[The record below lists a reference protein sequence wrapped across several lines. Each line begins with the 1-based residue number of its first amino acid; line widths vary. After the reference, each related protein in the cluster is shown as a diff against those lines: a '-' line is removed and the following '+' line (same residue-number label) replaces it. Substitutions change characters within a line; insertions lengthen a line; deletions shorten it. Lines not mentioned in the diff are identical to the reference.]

1 MATADD
7 RGGAPSALR
16 ELVRTA
22 DLEIIP
28 LRGVEEQ
35 LAHVPRST
43 RLTITCS
50 PRWGIDRT
58 LEYTEVAT
66 AAGFDVVP
74 HLAARQIVDQPD
86 LRRIVR
92 RLDALGVGG
101 IFVIGGDAPR
111 PRGRYRSAGELL
123 DDLAGI
129 DHPFG
134 SIGVACYPEGH
145 PIITDAQL
153 TDALRSKQRHAAYMV
168 SQLCFDA
175 ATITGWLDGVRR
187 TGIALPLRAGVA
199 GPLDTVALTELSV
212 RIGVGPS
219 LRYLRKQHGLV
230 STLLGTLVRRDAHQ
244 PESLVAGL
252 ATRADELGIE
262 RIHLNSFNRVA
273 ATVAWQ
279 RRLLA

>member
-1 MATADD
+1 M
-7 RGGAPSALR
+7 
-16 ELVRTA
+16 
-22 DLEIIP
+22 
-28 LRGVEEQ
+28 EEQ
-35 LAHVPRST
+35 LADVPRST
-43 RLTITCS
+43 GLTITCS

-66 AAGFDVVP
+66 AAGFAVVP
-74 HLAARQIVDQPD
+74 HLAARQIVDEPD

-92 RLDALGVGG
+92 RLDALGVRG
-101 IFVIGGDAPR
+101 IFVIGGDAPQVA
-111 PRGRYRSAGELL
+111 GRYSSAGELL
-123 DDLAGI
+123 DELAGI

-145 PIITDAQL
+145 PSVADDRLA
-153 TDALRSKQRHAAYMV
+153 DALRRKQRHAAYMV

-175 ATITGWLDGVRR
+175 STITRWLEGVRR
-187 TGIALPLRAGVA
+187 AEITLPLRAGVA
-199 GPLDTVALTELSV
+199 GPLDTAALTELSV

-219 LRYLRKQHGLV
+219 LRYLRKQHGMV
-230 STLLGTLVRRDAHQ
+230 STLLGTLVRRDAHR
-244 PESLVAGL
+244 PEALVAGL
-252 ATRADELGIE
+252 AARAEELGIE